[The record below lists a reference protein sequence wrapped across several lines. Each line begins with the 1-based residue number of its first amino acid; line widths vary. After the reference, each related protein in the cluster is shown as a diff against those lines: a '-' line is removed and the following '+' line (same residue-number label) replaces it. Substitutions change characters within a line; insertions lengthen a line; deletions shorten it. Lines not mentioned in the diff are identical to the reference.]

1 VEIMTVNSSAG
12 MPSGATVIGTS
23 AMSRRPIRV
32 PNNLV
37 QFSYGIANSPLIVF
51 VIFGAGVKAGEFA
64 RQPLALFLGIIDE
77 AYVSF
82 LIRKCH
88 GGFSLT
94 AISGEDNERRHS
106 KFVMKDVLSQVSTIT
121 RSWVASALPRRSD
134 PPRGLISTATPSPS
148 RRVVGCSAF

>member
-1 VEIMTVNSSAG
+1 MSTPSAK
-12 MPSGATVIGTS
+12 PPVCLFCWSATSGNHDRQLQRRNAVRRNRHLAQA
-23 AMSRRPIRV
+23 AMSRRLNRV

-94 AISGEDNERRHS
+94 AISSER
-106 KFVMKDVLSQVSTIT
+106 Q
-121 RSWVASALPRRSD
+121 
-134 PPRGLISTATPSPS
+134 
-148 RRVVGCSAF
+148 